1 MNPGSSAFRWSGVP
15 VSAIGVILCLSVLSG
30 CGLFETRSP
39 EPPSNGGA
47 TFIPPTS
54 PDIVLTNL
62 AHAIRERNT
71 GNYLRCLP
79 DTLSSDVQ
87 FRFLPTAA
95 ASGRYASTFA
105 SWSLASEQSY
115 FNALTV
121 FTDPQTTSSLE
132 LTGKFSVVAADSAVY
147 DGGYLLT
154 FIHSVPGVPQTVRGT
169 LQFTLRPDRTFFWRI
184 IRWVDNPDGDLP
196 SWSEWKG
203 RFAN

>member
-1 MNPGSSAFRWSGVP
+1 MLFS
-15 VSAIGVILCLSVLSG
+15 LLSG
-30 CGLFETRSP
+30 CGLFETRNP
-39 EPPSNGGA
+39 EPPSNVGA
-47 TFIPPTS
+47 TFVPPTS
-54 PDIVLTNL
+54 PDIVLSNL
-62 AHAIRERNT
+62 ILAIRERNT

-79 DTLSSDVQ
+79 DTLSTDVQ
-87 FRFLPTAA
+87 FRFIPTAA
-95 ASGRYASTFA
+95 ASGRYVSTFT

-132 LTGKFSVVAADSAVY
+132 LMGKFSVVAADSAIY
-147 DGGYLLT
+147 DGSYLLT
-154 FIHSVPGVPQTVRGT
+154 FLHSVPGVAQSVRGT